1 MGGKVLFPFLSN
13 LHPRLRARSA
23 DLAPYQSQKI
33 ERLLKYDI
41 ITITKT
47 ISHMTS
53 IDPVIQ
59 GGQRR
64 VSGRSPGGPR
74 GQDRVETVLGNPDLL
89 RLIYGFG
96 DATHR
101 ARMKEVFD
109 EEGSNL
115 SPVPKDYLPEFQERF
130 KLFYRLVRC
139 RCCSRHSH
147 RKPWMKVREGI
158 LWCYKD
164 YGARVPEDKNLH
176 DCRCACRRQ
185 ARQLQ
190 WDIQLGVTRHTLLA
204 V

>member
-1 MGGKVLFPFLSN
+1 
-13 LHPRLRARSA
+13 
-23 DLAPYQSQKI
+23 
-33 ERLLKYDI
+33 
-41 ITITKT
+41 
-47 ISHMTS
+47 MTS

-59 GGQRR
+59 GGQHGEYG
-64 VSGRSPGGPR
+64 VSGRSPSGPR

-130 KLFYRLVRC
+130 KLFYKLVRC

>member
-1 MGGKVLFPFLSN
+1 
-13 LHPRLRARSA
+13 
-23 DLAPYQSQKI
+23 
-33 ERLLKYDI
+33 
-41 ITITKT
+41 
-47 ISHMTS
+47 MTS
-53 IDPVIQ
+53 IVPGRSPFTNQDSI
-59 GGQRR
+59 
-64 VSGRSPGGPR
+64 SGRSPSGPR
-74 GQDRVETVLGNPDLL
+74 GQERVETVLGNPDLL

-109 EEGSNL
+109 EEGTNL

-147 RKPWMKVREGI
+147 RKPWMKVREGL

-164 YGARVPEDKNLH
+164 YGPRVPEDKNLH
-176 DCRCACRRQ
+176 DCKCACRRQ

-190 WDIQLGVTRHTLLA
+190 WHIQIEVTRKSLRDEG
-204 V
+204 VM

>member
-1 MGGKVLFPFLSN
+1 M
-13 LHPRLRARSA
+13 
-23 DLAPYQSQKI
+23 
-33 ERLLKYDI
+33 

-47 ISHMTS
+47 ITHMTS

-59 GGQRR
+59 GGAHPYIPS
-64 VSGRSPGGPR
+64 VSQGGA
-74 GQDRVETVLGNPDLL
+74 QAAHTAATVLRNPDLL